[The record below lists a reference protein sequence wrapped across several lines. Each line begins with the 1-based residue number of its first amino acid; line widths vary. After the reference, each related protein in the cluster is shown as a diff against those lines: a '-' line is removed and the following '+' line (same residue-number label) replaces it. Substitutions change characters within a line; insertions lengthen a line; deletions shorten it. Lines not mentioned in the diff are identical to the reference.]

1 MDEDRELLLDGLDA
15 RAEAAFTVAKSG
27 AVVVTGLPSG
37 KVEAKSYAR
46 GSWRCCDR
54 DRLIRSTERE
64 PPAAEV
70 Y

>member
-27 AVVVTGLPSG
+27 AVVVVTGLPSG

-46 GSWRCCDR
+46 GS
-54 DRLIRSTERE
+54 
-64 PPAAEV
+64 
-70 Y
+70 